1 MDAEGATAP
10 YGTAVTRA
18 DIDTAPAVGPG
29 RSARRRPWLSLLVG
43 VAASALMLFPSWVG
57 GSRLPLQNLWHEQ
70 TMPDD
75 MPFALLPLS
84 QYYAISIFGMVV
96 LGGVLAG
103 MVGRMLRLAPRAPA
117 ALGVLAVHVVV
128 SVQSFAVLA
137 AGLGMT
143 DGSAG
148 GREVLYFGGMLGG
161 VVVAVLFAQL
171 GFALCAGRSVALAAL
186 GLALSAVLVSGWI
199 GTAIVAFT
207 TYNGYPMEVATVL
220 RWVPAAVVGLALVW
234 CGVRPGGRIV
244 VWVVA
249 LPSLWVVPAV
259 ITALSYV
266 LGSRV
271 LQGDLRDMAD
281 AAAQVFPQALGNE
294 WMPVVEALAIGVVGT
309 GVRMLAGRAC
319 EDAPSV

>member
-1 MDAEGATAP
+1 MDADRTTP
-10 YGTAVTRA
+10 A
-18 DIDTAPAVGPG
+18 DVDTAPERESRV
-29 RSARRRPWLSLLVG
+29 RRPWLSLLVG

-103 MVGRMLRLAPRAPA
+103 LVVRMLRLTPRAPA

-148 GREVLYFGGMLGG
+148 GLEVLYFGGMLGG

-199 GTAIVAFT
+199 GTAVVAFT
-207 TYNGYPMEVATVL
+207 TYNEHPSRDG
-220 RWVPAAVVGLALVW
+220 AALGAGGRRRARAGVVRGAPV
-234 CGVRPGGRIV
+234 GRIV

-249 LPSLWVVPAV
+249 LLSLWVMPGV
-259 ITALSYV
+259 ITALSYL
-266 LGSRV
+266 LGSRA

-281 AAAQVFPQALGNE
+281 AAAQVFPQALGIE
-294 WMPVVEALAIGVVGT
+294 WMPVIVALAIGVVGT
-309 GVRMLAGRAC
+309 GVRMLVGRGAAR
-319 EDAPSV
+319 EDAPVA